1 MLTQAAMPVVFV
13 RSETISCGSQVIE
26 MTAGKRAK
34 GRPML
39 EYP

>member
-1 MLTQAAMPVVFV
+1 MLTQTETSVVFV

-34 GRPML
+34 GRPTL